1 MWNLLVCIMVCI
13 GIYYFCYV
21 LHILAGIGSNGKYSQ
36 GKCASIDMVCIVGIC
51 LYLYVFV
58 CFDR

>member
-1 MWNLLVCIMVCI
+1 MVCI